1 MRIGLII
8 KLYRESHSLS
18 MEEFAKKANISKAY
32 VGLLEKGMHP
42 KTGNIIKPSI
52 DIIRKV
58 ANGMGTDFD
67 TLFRQLD
74 EDVFIDNNKDN
85 NNLPTAL
92 LSDEQLELVTKFES
106 LSSAHQKMILENIA
120 FLEAQESLSDDQKK
134 VD

>member
-32 VGLLEKGMHP
+32 VGLLEKGIHP
-42 KTGNIIKPSI
+42 KTGNAIKPSI
-52 DIIRKV
+52 DIITKV

-74 EDVFIDNNKDN
+74 EDVSVNNMDNT
-85 NNLPTAL
+85 NLPTAS

-106 LSSAHQKMILENIA
+106 LSSEHQKMILENIA
-120 FLEAQESLSDDQKK
+120 SLEALESLSDDQKK
-134 VD
+134 DD